1 MPISPFQILQF
12 GKLWRLT
19 QTMLMRTTTS
29 AMQIGHP
36 DEAVAQFKMALEITP
51 DKISTLKNLAIAY
64 VRMGKLTD
72 AIPLVEKAL
81 ALAKSSGDESM
92 VKEITVNLEQLIK
105 MSRSVPQGSR

>member
-1 MPISPFQILQF
+1 
-12 GKLWRLT
+12 
-19 QTMLMRTTTS
+19 
-29 AMQIGHP
+29 
-36 DEAVAQFKMALEITP
+36 
-51 DKISTLKNLAIAY
+51 
-64 VRMGKLTD
+64 MGKLTD